1 MEEQRKYYYTLGRIL
16 YKYYNGEHLSS
27 EELEEI
33 ARASKEDYAMAL
45 DFNAMERLSK
55 RTDRSFSHF
64 IKNKES
70 LNVISYELK
79 NNIKNKSI

>member
-16 YKYYNGEHLSS
+16 YKYYNGELLSPD
-27 EELEEI
+27 ELEEI
-33 ARASKEDYAMAL
+33 ARASKEDYVMAL

-55 RTDRSFSHF
+55 TKDRSFSQY

-70 LNVISYELK
+70 LNVISYELR
-79 NNIKNKSI
+79 NYIKNK

>member
-16 YKYYNGEHLSS
+16 YKYYNGEILTSD
-27 EELEEI
+27 ELEQL
-33 ARASKEDYAMAL
+33 ANASKEDYAMAL

-55 RTDRSFSHF
+55 RNDRSFSQY

-79 NNIKNKSI
+79 INQYN

>member
-16 YKYYNGEHLSS
+16 YKYYNGELLTSD
-27 EELEEI
+27 ELEEI
-33 ARASKEDYAMAL
+33 ARASKEDYVMAL

-55 RTDRSFSHF
+55 TKDRSFSQY

-70 LNVISYELK
+70 LNVISYELR
-79 NNIKNKSI
+79 NYIKNK